1 VPARTLVVLNPSS
14 RSGGVRRRW
23 ARLERQLREALGP
36 LEVEQTSGPGSA
48 RRLAREGARAGVERL
63 VVAGGDGTLSEVASG
78 VLEAGL
84 GHRVEI
90 GVLPLGTGSDLARSL
105 GVARSTRAAIEVLA
119 RGVARSIDAG
129 RVEYQDRDGRPAATW
144 FANIASF
151 GISASVVE
159 RVNRGPKG
167 LIGRA
172 AFGLATL
179 PALAAYRCQ
188 SVAIRV
194 DGECVHE
201 GPLVLCAVANG
212 RYFGGGM
219 HVAPRARLDDALLD
233 VVVVP
238 EFSRLGLVRRL
249 PSLYRGTHLDRRVA
263 WLYRGKEVVAEPTA
277 GEVWLEVDGERLGAL
292 PARFGVQP
300 AALRVLGPP
309 A

>member
-14 RSGGVRRRW
+14 RRGGIRRRW
-23 ARLERQLREALGP
+23 AALERRLRAALGP
-36 LEVEQTSGPGSA
+36 LEVERTSGPGSA
-48 RRLAREGARAGVERL
+48 RRLAREAARAGIERL

-78 VLEAGL
+78 VLAAGL
-84 GHRVEI
+84 GDRVEI

-119 RGVARSIDAG
+119 RGAARSIDAG
-129 RVEYQDRDGRPAATW
+129 RVEYRDRDGRPAATW

-151 GISASVVE
+151 GVSALVVE

-172 AFGLATL
+172 SFGLATL

-188 SVAIRV
+188 PVAIRV
-194 DGECVHE
+194 DGERVHE
-201 GPLVLCAVANG
+201 GPLVLGAVANG
-212 RYFGGGM
+212 CFFGGGM
-219 HVAPRARLDDALLD
+219 RVAPGARLDDGLLD

-238 EFSRLGLVRRL
+238 EISKLGLVRRL
-249 PSLYRGTHLDRRVA
+249 PKLYPGTHLDGVTAR
-263 WLYRGKEVVAEPTA
+263 LHRGKEVVAEAAA
-277 GEVWLEVDGERLGAL
+277 GEVWLEVDGDRVGAL
-292 PARFGVQP
+292 PARFAVVP

-309 A
+309 T